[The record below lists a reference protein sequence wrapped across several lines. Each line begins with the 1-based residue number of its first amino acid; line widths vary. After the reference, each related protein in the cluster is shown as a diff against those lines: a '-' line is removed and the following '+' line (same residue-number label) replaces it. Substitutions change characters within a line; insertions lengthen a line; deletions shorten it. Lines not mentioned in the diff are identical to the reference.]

1 MEPGLLLSKGGVR
14 PLARGCPASP
24 RSHILPPAPAWSPA
38 NFGLWAAGSGSPC
51 TAASGPWA
59 GHVLDP
65 CRHPRVSGVRSH
77 PNVAPFGVKVAWAT
91 KPVTA
96 PHASSCRLMV
106 CALDQPQAGM
116 GPGGSTGD
124 KVLCRELQRGP
135 GGCPQR
141 REGGRAPGAGGRA
154 AGSPRERP
162 LFLWGLN
169 AATLLVCTWG
179 PPRASLL
186 VVPVLSRSVHAIL
199 SPADPPWGGL
209 ESARGRCP
217 ELGGASPPRARFPT
231 LVPGPGA
238 EGSIQVV
245 LTTC

>member
-1 MEPGLLLSKGGVR
+1 MLVVEPGLLLSKGGVR

-116 GPGGSTGD
+116 DLEAALATKSCAGS
-124 KVLCRELQRGP
+124 CREDP
-135 GGCPQR
+135 GAARSAEKEEGHPG
-141 REGGRAPGAGGRA
+141 REAGLPGAPG
-154 AGSPRERP
+154 
-162 LFLWGLN
+162 
-169 AATLLVCTWG
+169 
-179 PPRASLL
+179 
-186 VVPVLSRSVHAIL
+186 
-199 SPADPPWGGL
+199 
-209 ESARGRCP
+209 RGRFSS
-217 ELGGASPPRARFPT
+217 GA
-231 LVPGPGA
+231 
-238 EGSIQVV
+238 
-245 LTTC
+245 